1 MEQQTQS
8 VITPIIIKIRTID
21 NEFKIET
28 DPSTKIQELKQKIES
43 VY

>member
-1 MEQQTQS
+1 MEQSNQS
-8 VITPIIIKIRTID
+8 ESTPIIIKIRTID

-28 DPSTKIQELKQKIES
+28 DPSTKIEELKQKIES

>member
-1 MEQQTQS
+1 MEQPTQS
-8 VITPIIIKIRTID
+8 VSTPIIIKIRTID

-43 VY
+43 VH